1 MPSEPDLSKLFH
13 DHEDKIWG
21 FSRIGRD
28 ARISFYHVQTS
39 DVLLEGAF
47 GFLEPDPERCP
58 ILPVSEPDLILVPG
72 IGFDPG
78 NLARVGRGKGHYDR
92 YLQSISSSEAQ
103 ASIFGVCFSIQCTN
117 LIPDSHDM
125 PMSAIY
131 TELGRAWVQCQ
142 PLRNPLSEFIS
153 ANVRYRQRGA
163 WLAVVTDHGRILLW
177 NPPSIPSPCQSLI
190 FLQLKS
196 MAEIP
201 SRVSGTEVW
210 YQRQKDRKR
219 AIYSCDSQWCHH
231 TRRCR
236 SDWPNARWI
245 WVYWGSKGTPDDSGQ
260 PCACGNPETDG
271 QVGTIWMTKLM
282 QPLPPA
288 RGI

>member
-1 MPSEPDLSKLFH
+1 MDKRAVRRDCFSKINSLSPSEKESHSCAIARHIAETKEFRNSKCVFTFSAMPSEPDLSKLFH

-21 FSRIGRD
+21 FSRIGTD

-131 TELGRAWVQCQ
+131 TELGRA
-142 PLRNPLSEFIS
+142 
-153 ANVRYRQRGA
+153 
-163 WLAVVTDHGRILLW
+163 
-177 NPPSIPSPCQSLI
+177 
-190 FLQLKS
+190 
-196 MAEIP
+196 
-201 SRVSGTEVW
+201 
-210 YQRQKDRKR
+210 
-219 AIYSCDSQWCHH
+219 
-231 TRRCR
+231 
-236 SDWPNARWI
+236 
-245 WVYWGSKGTPDDSGQ
+245 
-260 PCACGNPETDG
+260 
-271 QVGTIWMTKLM
+271 
-282 QPLPPA
+282 
-288 RGI
+288 